1 MLDAITGPGTTY
13 TASYGKWYDRDRL
26 L

>member
-13 TASYGKWYDRDRL
+13 TASYGKWYDRDGL